1 MPVYQFKDRIP
12 EIGEG
17 TWIFPESAVII
28 GKVHIGK
35 NVYIGAGAIIRG
47 DYGEIF
53 IGDGTSVEENVT
65 IHARPGDKTVIGNHV
80 TLGHGCIIH
89 NATLHDY
96 SVIGMGAIVSDYSD
110 VGEYAI
116 VGEGAVVKSK
126 TVIPPHKIAVGVP
139 ATVKMDV
146 PQKTTDFWVEI
157 NKIYMQLAKDY
168 PTEMKKLEGY

>member
-1 MPVYQFKDRIP
+1 MPVYQFKDRVP
-12 EIGEG
+12 EIDP
-17 TWIFPESAVII
+17 TAWIFPNSVII

-35 NVYIGAGAIIRG
+35 NVYVGAGAIIRG

-53 IGDGTSVEENVT
+53 IGDGSSVEENVT
-65 IHARPGDKTVIGNHV
+65 IHARPADKCVIEKHV

-89 NATLHDY
+89 NATLHDH
-96 SVIGMGAIVSDYSD
+96 VVVGMGAIVSDYSD
-110 VGEYAI
+110 IGEYAI

-126 TVIPPHKIAVGVP
+126 TIIPERKIAVGVP

-146 PQKTTDFWVEI
+146 PEQTTAFWLEI

-168 PTEMKKLEGY
+168 KTELKRLDV

>member
-12 EIGEG
+12 EIDP
-17 TWIFPESAVII
+17 TAWIFPNAIII

-35 NVYIGAGAIIRG
+35 NVYVGAGAVIRG

-53 IGDGTSVEENVT
+53 IDEGTSVEENVT
-65 IHARPGDKTVIGNHV
+65 IHARPQDKTVIGKHV

-89 NATLHDY
+89 NTNLND
-96 SVIGMGAIVSDYSD
+96 SCVIGMGAIVSDYSD

-126 TVIPPHKIAVGVP
+126 TIIPPRMIAVGVP
-139 ATVKMDV
+139 AKVKMEV
-146 PQKTTDFWVEI
+146 PKQTTAFWVEI

-168 PTEMKKLEGY
+168 KTELKQIDGY